1 MSRET
6 GEAVR
11 SMCGGARQAMSQSSI
26 VGNISRHIT
35 GGERR
40 DGFRP
45 VMGKREHSTLNLR
58 DQEASVKVC
67 HLITVTKSLR
77 T

>member
-11 SMCGGARQAMSQSSI
+11 SMCSGARQAMSQSSI
-26 VGNISRHIT
+26 VGNISTHIA
-35 GGERR
+35 GGARR

-45 VMGKREHSTLNLR
+45 VMGKREHST
-58 DQEASVKVC
+58 
-67 HLITVTKSLR
+67 
-77 T
+77 